1 MCEEIEGW
9 VQYVLFF
16 LLYLDFFLNK
26 KNYCPL
32 QSLALFFKELVPH
45 VVIIITT
52 MAQRAF
58 VSKCSIFI

>member
-1 MCEEIEGW
+1 MGTVCF
-9 VQYVLFF
+9 VLFF
-16 LLYLDFFLNK
+16 LLYLDFFFETK